1 MLEGG
6 LMKKTD
12 SENIIPFILSV
23 TAFHVITYFIAGI
36 IASSVF
42 NYKQLFALPIIA
54 GNNLIFINESKKEKR

>member
-1 MLEGG
+1 
-6 LMKKTD
+6 MKKSD

-54 GNNLIFINESKKEKR
+54 GNNLIFINE